1 MRNKF
6 AEVSDPNSFV
16 TDPGDPIH
24 IIYSPKVLDDGSV
37 VLFESGKE
45 NIQDLIDSYE
55 DSCDISII
63 MKRLEMGDTSVLS
76 QKVPMYGDFTQF
88 PKTYAEA
95 LQRVIDA
102 QNDFDRL
109 PLDVRNSFENDYMR
123 WLASAG
129 SDDWLE
135 KMKPVLSLY
144 NGVQTAMP
152 EVLKDE

>member
-1 MRNKF
+1 MRNKY
-6 AEVSDPNSFV
+6 AAVSDPNSFV

-24 IIYSPKVLDDGSV
+24 IIYSPKLLDDGSV
-37 VLFESGKE
+37 QLVESGIE
-45 NIQDLIDSYE
+45 TVQDIIDSYK
-55 DSCDISII
+55 DSCDMSII
-63 MKRLEMGDTSVLS
+63 LKHLEQGDTSVLS

-129 SDDWLE
+129 SEDWVK
-135 KMKPVLSLY
+135 KMSPVLGIS
-144 NGVQTAMP
+144 NPDQ
-152 EVLKDE
+152 EVVKDES